1 MNDGWVKS
9 VNEERDLGVL
19 ISKDLNFSKQCL
31 LPKNKVNIMF
41 DIINRKISYKSAE
54 VISKLYRSYFRL
66 HLLVLYS
73 VLTPINEKDADML
86 EGVPRGATKVA
97 LSLRKLSYDER
108 LKKLGMFSRRR
119 KSIWGD

>member
-1 MNDGWVKS
+1 M
-9 VNEERDLGVL
+9 L
-19 ISKDLNFSKQCL
+19 
-31 LPKNKVNIMF
+31 
-41 DIINRKISYKSAE
+41 DIINTRVSYISAE
-54 VISKLYRSYFRL
+54 VILKLYRSHFRP
-66 HLLVLYS
+66 HLRILYS

-119 KSIWGD
+119 KSIWGDWNVQYDSWY